1 MGFFNGNKTIFS
13 SNGSVTITGNA
24 QNLVIDNVNGVITIN
39 GSKVELEPGQ
49 VSLQIHIHD
58 DVGDV
63 TVRGSGDVMVAGD
76 VKGDV
81 NTQSGDVEVS
91 GSVSKV
97 STMSGDVDIVG
108 SVSGSVST
116 MSGDIRHRR

>member
-1 MGFFNGNKTIFS
+1 MGFFSGNKTIVS

-39 GSKVELEPGQ
+39 GSKVDLEPGL
-49 VSLQIHIHD
+49 VSLQVNIHN

-63 TVRGSGDVMVAGD
+63 TVRGSGDVTVAGD

-91 GSVSKV
+91 GSVSRV

>member
-1 MGFFNGNKTIFS
+1 MGFFSGNKIVSF
-13 SNGSVTITGNA
+13 NGSVTITGNSDDI
-24 QNLVIDNVNGVITIN
+24 VIDNTNGMVTIN
-39 GSKVELEPGQ
+39 GIPVGLEKGQ

-63 TVRGSGDVMVAGD
+63 TVRGSGDVMVTGD